1 MSASSASRS
10 GKWKKPRHAKA
21 GNEGA
26 LVRIK
31 QIEVG
36 ILFALSAIVVM
47 DGMVLTNLDRMR
59 AGESGGYEIL
69 IGLILASLT
78 VLYWFR
84 GSAGEWTGGPG
95 GRYVAA
101 AFGILAAYA
110 FIMPHLGYLLSTLL
124 VTVAY
129 MRGLSGY
136 RWLPSL
142 AFSVVFAIGTAWFW
156 AWLVVVVPQGIL
168 PWPEL

>member
-1 MSASSASRS
+1 M
-10 GKWKKPRHAKA
+10 
-21 GNEGA
+21 
-26 LVRIK
+26 RIK
-31 QIEVG
+31 NIEVG
-36 ILFALSAIVVM
+36 ILFAISAVVVM
-47 DGMVLTNLDRMR
+47 DGLVLTNLDRMR

-69 IGLILASLT
+69 IGLILATLT
-78 VLYWFR
+78 ALYWF
-84 GSAGEWTGGPG
+84 GNVEGEWTGGPG
-95 GRYVAA
+95 ARYVAA

-110 FIMPHLGYLLSTLL
+110 FMMPHLGYLLSTL
-124 VTVAY
+124 VITVAY

-142 AFSVVFAIGTAWFW
+142 VFAVVFAISTAWFW

>member
-1 MSASSASRS
+1 M
-10 GKWKKPRHAKA
+10 H
-21 GNEGA
+21 
-26 LVRIK
+26 IK
-31 QIEVG
+31 RIEVG
-36 ILFALSAIVVM
+36 ILFALSTIVVI
-47 DGMVLTNLDRMR
+47 DGLVLTNLDRMR

-69 IGLILASLT
+69 IGLILATLT

-95 GRYVAA
+95 GRHVVAA
-101 AFGILAAYA
+101 FAILAAYA

-129 MRGLSGY
+129 MRGISGY

-142 AFSVVFAIGTAWFW
+142 AFAVVFAIGTAWFW
-156 AWLVVVVPQGIL
+156 AWLIVMVPQGIL

>member
-1 MSASSASRS
+1 
-10 GKWKKPRHAKA
+10 
-21 GNEGA
+21 
-26 LVRIK
+26 VRIK

-36 ILFALSAIVVM
+36 ILFAISVVVIG
-47 DGMVLTNLDRMR
+47 DGIVLTNLDRMR

-69 IGLILASLT
+69 IGVILAGLT
-78 VLYWFR
+78 ALYMLR
-84 GSAGEWTGGPG
+84 DIAAGWTGGPG
-95 GRYVAA
+95 GRHVVA

-110 FIMPHLGYLLSTLL
+110 FVMPHLGYLLSTL
-124 VTVAY
+124 VATVAF

-142 AFSVVFAIGTAWFW
+142 AFAIVFAVGTAWFW
-156 AWLVVVVPQGIL
+156 AWLVVIVPQGIL